1 MKARKTT
8 EDYLKTIYM
17 LSQQQEV
24 HACMI
29 ADRLGVSR
37 PTVSVSLK
45 RLAKEGYLHV
55 DGRNVIT
62 LTDKGRETA
71 MPVFRRYQVLQRFL
85 VSLGVDE
92 EIAYRDA
99 CEMEHGL
106 GDESYEALRQL
117 ALRREMDHD

>member
-17 LSQQQEV
+17 LSRQQEV
-24 HACMI
+24 HACML
-29 ADRLGVSR
+29 ARHLGVSR

-45 RLAKEGYLHV
+45 RLAREGYLRV
-55 DGRNVIT
+55 DSRNVIT
-62 LTDKGRETA
+62 LTPAGLETA
-71 MPVFRRYQVLQRFL
+71 RPVFARYQILRQFL

-92 EIAYRDA
+92 DTAYRDA

-106 GDESYEALRQL
+106 GDESCAALRRLALRQ
-117 ALRREMDHD
+117 EPDHG

>member
-62 LTDKGRETA
+62 LTDRGRETA

-106 GDESYEALRQL
+106 GEESYEALRRL
-117 ALRREMDHD
+117 ALRREQDHE